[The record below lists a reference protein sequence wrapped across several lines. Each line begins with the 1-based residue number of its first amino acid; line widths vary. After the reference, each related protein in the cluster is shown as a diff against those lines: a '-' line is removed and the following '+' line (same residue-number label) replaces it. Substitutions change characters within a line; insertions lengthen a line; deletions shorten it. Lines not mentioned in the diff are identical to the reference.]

1 MQIIENFL
9 QVDYYSE
16 LSGIL
21 VDNTIIF
28 NLLLRNLPKLIHHLY
43 DNGYELSLNNI
54 ICKWLVSLFIQN
66 ISFEVKI
73 LINK

>member
-1 MQIIENFL
+1 MQILENFL
-9 QVDYYSE
+9 QVEYYSE

-21 VDNTIIF
+21 VDNTIVF
-28 NLLLRNLPKLIHHLY
+28 NLLKKYLPKLMNHLF

-66 ISFEVKI
+66 ISFEVKF
-73 LINK
+73 